1 MEPESFLYRE
11 GLRYIPD
18 TFAYDNLPSPVRTGI
33 FSEIILALQNRQIG
47 GVTEAAKLLHIVT
60 CRRLRQQY
68 NTEVEQVSSLFV
80 LEHITFDLLRKANWG
95 DFLDILEV
103 WLASVLDLTPH
114 RPPYSPPPLVSL
126 INNQLVPN
134 LSKLFLEE
142 GIGWQIDGTKITR
155 RQAPVLESRIRET
168 TLLLSDPKLGA
179 SEQAWKKAV
188 DALNRRP
195 EPDIENCIKDAVVAV
210 EAIANIVV
218 GVTGQELDKV
228 VDTLANNNRVP
239 KPLHLTLKHPFHYRG
254 NQANVAHGTGEISK
268 ARIEDAEYVLNW
280 AAASV
285 VYLSKV

>member
-1 MEPESFLYRE
+1 MQTDSFLYRE
-11 GLRYIPD
+11 GLRYVPD
-18 TFAYDNLPSPVRTGI
+18 TFAYDNLPSAVKTGI
-33 FSEIILALQNRQIG
+33 FNEIVLALSNNSIG
-47 GVTEAAKLLHIVT
+47 GVVEAARLLHIVT
-60 CRRLRQQY
+60 CRLLRQQY
-68 NTEVEQVSSLFV
+68 ETSVERYTPIYV
-80 LEHITFDLLRKANWG
+80 LEGITFNLLREANWD
-95 DFLDILEV
+95 DFLQIIEI
-103 WLASVLDLTPH
+103 WLASELDPPPH
-114 RPPYSPPPLVSL
+114 RLPQLVSL

-134 LSKLFLEE
+134 LNKLFLEE

-155 RQAPVLESRIRET
+155 RQAPVLESRTREA
-168 TLLLSDPKLGA
+168 TLLLSDPKFGA
-179 SEQAWKKAV
+179 AEQAWKKAV

-239 KPLHLTLKHPFHYRG
+239 KPLHLTLKHPFHYRD